1 MKKKCFKLSG
11 VDCANCGVKIED
23 KVNKLNGVFFSGY
36 TFMTERLNVLF
47 DENTITEEVIEDTI
61 VNTISGVKIV
71 KKIDLEVTMEDIK
84 LTTKK
89 NDKVKMI
96 LFRKRR

>member
-1 MKKKCFKLSG
+1 MKKIIYKLKG

-23 KVNKLNGVFFSGY
+23 KINKLNGVYFSNY
-36 TFMTERLNVLF
+36 TFMTERLNVIF
-47 DENTITEEVIEDTI
+47 DESFISEDIIESTI

-71 KKIDLEVTMEDIK
+71 NKKEIEVTNEDIK

>member
-23 KVNKLNGVFFSGY
+23 KVNKLNGVYFSGY

-47 DENTITEEVIEDTI
+47 DENTVTEEVIENTI
-61 VNTISGVKIV
+61 MNTISGVKIV
-71 KKIDLEVTMEDIK
+71 RKNDLEVTMEDIK
-84 LTTKK
+84 LTQKK